1 MSEAVLYATPEM
13 NEVFGRVWGT
23 DARQKVKMPDRLRHA
38 DAVTEFLRK
47 MDSAYESSRHSK
59 LVFG

>member
-1 MSEAVLYATPEM
+1 MSEAVLYATPAM

-23 DARQKVKMPDRLRHA
+23 ESRQRVEMPDRLRHA
-38 DAVTEFLRK
+38 DAVAEFLRK
-47 MDSAYESSRHSK
+47 MDDAYEASKHSK